1 MAPREIT
8 DEDLMA
14 YADGEANAA
23 TEQRIDAAL
32 AEDDTLAARLAAF
45 LDSRE
50 AVHAAFAP
58 KLQEP
63 VPEALLAAV
72 QAMAAKAAE
81 PAPAQGNVV
90 SLDAHRQARRSM
102 IVPGAMAAA
111 IVLGLGFVVGQAWG
125 PTGGNGTSAVA
136 ALADPS
142 IQTALSTVPTGDE
155 EIIGQEATFR
165 AIASFRDVDGAF
177 CREFEHA
184 RPEGDTYVSVA
195 CDTGEDWAIKLV
207 IATGSET
214 GYAPA
219 SALETLDAWM
229 VSTEAQAPMSSTE
242 EMEALGEI
250 QKKRP

>member
-1 MAPREIT
+1 MARRDVT

-14 YADGEANAA
+14 YADGEADAA
-23 TEQRIDAAL
+23 TQQWIDAAL
-32 AEDDTLAARLAAF
+32 AEDDALAARLAVF
-45 LDSRE
+45 LESRE
-50 AVHAAFAP
+50 AVQAAFAP

-63 VPEALLAAV
+63 VPEKLLAAV
-72 QAMAAKAAE
+72 QAMATKAAA
-81 PAPAQGNVV
+81 PAPGNVV
-90 SLDAHRQARRSM
+90 SLDAHRQGRRSM

-111 IVLGLGFVVGQAWG
+111 IVLGLGFVIGQALG
-125 PTGGNGTSAVA
+125 PIGGNRTTAVA

-155 EIIGQEATFR
+155 QVIGQEATFR
-165 AIASFRDVDGAF
+165 AIASFRDVDGTF

-207 IATGSET
+207 IATGSGT

-229 VSTEAQAPMSSTE
+229 VSTEAQPPMSSTE
-242 EMEALGEI
+242 EIEALGEI